1 MPFMINLNI
10 TMLNN
15 SSSLMNE
22 DTEKNIVMSE
32 ES

>member
-1 MPFMINLNI
+1 MINLNI